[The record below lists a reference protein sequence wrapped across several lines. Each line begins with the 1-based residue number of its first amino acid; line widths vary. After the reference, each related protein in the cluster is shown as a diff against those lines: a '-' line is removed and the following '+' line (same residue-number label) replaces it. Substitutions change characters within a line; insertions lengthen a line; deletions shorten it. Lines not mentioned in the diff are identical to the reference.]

1 MTHALDGSVGEAD
14 GDAAGDAVGA
24 DVGTAAIRSISKL
37 YENVSESVWVRN
49 KESGQSR
56 SKE

>member
-14 GDAAGDAVGA
+14 GAAAGDAVGA

-37 YENVSESVWVRN
+37 HENVSESVWVRN

-56 SKE
+56 RKE